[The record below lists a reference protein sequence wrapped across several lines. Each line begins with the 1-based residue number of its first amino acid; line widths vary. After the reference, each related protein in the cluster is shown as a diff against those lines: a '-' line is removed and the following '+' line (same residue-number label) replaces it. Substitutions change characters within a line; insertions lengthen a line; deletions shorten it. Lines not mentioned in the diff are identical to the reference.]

1 VGGNS
6 SSFTVLEKI
15 ALCHEINVTNIF
27 LIMENPPQAWQSK
40 QEFGLDEVGDN
51 FSGCLSLKDV
61 NDVTEQEINA
71 LGLPAR
77 CTLVQGR
84 LTDIDRKNRAV
95 IVSDEVIVEYD
106 VLVLASGVQGE
117 KFCFV

>member
-1 VGGNS
+1 
-6 SSFTVLEKI
+6 
-15 ALCHEINVTNIF
+15 
-27 LIMENPPQAWQSK
+27 M
-40 QEFGLDEVGDN
+40 
-51 FSGCLSLKDV
+51 
-61 NDVTEQEINA
+61 TEQELNA

-106 VLVLASGVQGE
+106 VLVIASGMQG
-117 KFCFV
+117 KVSIYIYKLMLFPDVVSLYII